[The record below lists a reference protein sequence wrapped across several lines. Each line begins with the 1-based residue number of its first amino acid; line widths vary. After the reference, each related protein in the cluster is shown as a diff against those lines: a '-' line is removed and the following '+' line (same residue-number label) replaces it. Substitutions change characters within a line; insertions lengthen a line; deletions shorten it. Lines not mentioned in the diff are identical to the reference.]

1 MKLLS
6 ILLFASTQLFAQQE
20 NIFTIGVDTRCL
32 YGLAPCWGKVR
43 EPISL
48 VDGVSW
54 VSDVAVSTEWTGQ
67 FKTTGGKLPD
77 VAQIKERM
85 HQFNG
90 DQFTF
95 RALEG
100 TLNGT
105 AEKRGSVL
113 YFKLDVGSE
122 VKLVAL
128 KKKVQWDVK
137 SRTDFAIPRVEKAA
151 FSKLKVELKNKVRP
165 AVITGPL
172 RSEGGAWVM
181 EVRNFSWK

>member
-1 MKLLS
+1 MKQLG
-6 ILLFASTQLFAQQE
+6 ILLLFSAQVFAQE

-54 VSDVAVSTEWTGQ
+54 VSDTAVSTEWTGQ

-77 VAQIKERM
+77 VVQIKELMQR
-85 HQFNG
+85 FNG

-100 TLNGT
+100 TLRGK
-105 AEKRGSVL
+105 AEKRNGVL
-113 YFKLDVGSE
+113 YFKLDAGSE
-122 VKLVAL
+122 VTLAAL
-128 KKKVQWDVK
+128 TKEVQWDVK
-137 SRTDFAIPRVEKAA
+137 SRTDFPIPRVEKDA
-151 FSKLKVELKNKVRP
+151 FSKLKVELKDGIRP

-172 RSEGGAWVM
+172 RSEGGVWVM